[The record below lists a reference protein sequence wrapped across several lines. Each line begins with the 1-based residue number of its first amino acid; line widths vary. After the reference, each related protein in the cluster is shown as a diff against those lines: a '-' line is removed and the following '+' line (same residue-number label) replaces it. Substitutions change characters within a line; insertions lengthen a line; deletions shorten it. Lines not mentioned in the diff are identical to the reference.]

1 MLTVA
6 SAQYSCSFVL
16 LIHPGRVIRRR
27 VVRKVRRSKVIKS
40 VDQSLVK
47 DVKIALDVRRR
58 VSRERVKSIREIRSE
73 GRVINAFKRSARSQ
87 QGGR

>member
-16 LIHPGRVIRRR
+16 LIHPRRVIRRR
-27 VVRKVRRSKVIKS
+27 ERKVRRSKVIKI
-40 VDQSLVK
+40 VDQGLVK

-73 GRVINAFKRSARSQ
+73 GRVINAFKRSARPQ